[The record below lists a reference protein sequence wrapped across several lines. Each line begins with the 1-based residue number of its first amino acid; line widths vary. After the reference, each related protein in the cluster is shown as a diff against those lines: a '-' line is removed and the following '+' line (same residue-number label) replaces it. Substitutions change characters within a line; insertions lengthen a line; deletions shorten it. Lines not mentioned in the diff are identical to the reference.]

1 MPKLTAFS
9 ATKVPSSVVGGRA
22 ASAADFGGDGGLL
35 QAGKDVSDFAA
46 DLKVREDKRSIT
58 EARGSFADMKVLLME
73 ESLERQNNAETGA
86 PGHFDASK
94 TAYDDRMAQFNENL
108 SPVQRQALAG
118 DIANNRVSFMRNELG
133 FQAKESIRADSVN
146 LGKTSLDIQ
155 GRIASGK
162 LSVADGAKEYAGNL
176 ETSNIPVRL
185 REDMMLT
192 EQPKFRKSLTDGL
205 IENTELG
212 VARLASGELAKVLPP
227 NELSKFK
234 DDLRSR
240 ISRNNEIQKND
251 EIIAFAAAQ
260 PEAWAKYSSNTM
272 TLKDLSAFE
281 GRIPQTLYNTMHS
294 RISGNA
300 IPETSLAQKQAAITD
315 TASEFEL
322 LDIYN
327 PRKGAKGNASIGGT
341 LEELLN
347 FQKRLDD
354 RHAKGLLTTGQVL
367 GYQKQ
372 LSVVTKMLMENRGV
386 GWFGDAVEGPFHT
399 PNRMAL
405 GIRSINEAA
414 AKNKWPLSKRAS
426 VLGKYNTLLE
436 QEEEKSTKPKDVESE
451 DDYQIS
457 KRLYDKAVMQDVREN
472 HPSVPEGINPNAVL
486 TKDGVVKGASAT
498 STDKPDRVIPPKST
512 IMFDPET
519 STYILAPLN
528 DKGKPVSEGARALT
542 PEEVVGFGLAPSYE
556 ATTEPPSG
564 GHILN
569 DDPSV
574 AVTLPKPVGAVTE
587 EELAEPGLTD
597 VTPGSG
603 NSLDIPP
610 PKGGSPEDPG
620 LTDIT
625 PGSGGSLDIPPPK
638 GGSPEE
644 KKTTQTFTGGPGKGV
659 EIPLD
664 LPPSEQAITMVQS
677 TLLANEGTGD
687 KVTGIATGEGGILE
701 ARRDEMQKRLGRPL
715 TWEQARN
722 EAVREDSALLHDRLP
737 GFDTL
742 AAPVQAA
749 VLDMAYNV
757 GAHKAANFRKLR
769 IAASAGAADQVL
781 IETLDTAIVK
791 KKTMVGTAARRARM
805 FNAAVT
811 NKNLTITAVEQ
822 FKDGTIQYLH
832 NDRVIAFV
840 KRPKHEM
847 SDVGR
852 RLAPDFYP

>member
-1 MPKLTAFS
+1 
-9 ATKVPSSVVGGRA
+9 
-22 ASAADFGGDGGLL
+22 
-35 QAGKDVSDFAA
+35 
-46 DLKVREDKRSIT
+46 
-58 EARGSFADMKVLLME
+58 
-73 ESLERQNNAETGA
+73 
-86 PGHFDASK
+86 
-94 TAYDDRMAQFNENL
+94 
-108 SPVQRQALAG
+108 
-118 DIANNRVSFMRNELG
+118 
-133 FQAKESIRADSVN
+133 
-146 LGKTSLDIQ
+146 
-155 GRIASGK
+155 
-162 LSVADGAKEYAGNL
+162 
-176 ETSNIPVRL
+176 
-185 REDMMLT
+185 MLT

-457 KRLYDKAVMQDVREN
+457 KRLYDKAVMQDVRRTT
-472 HPSVPEGINPNAVL
+472 PAY
-486 TKDGVVKGASAT
+486 
-498 STDKPDRVIPPKST
+498 PK
-512 IMFDPET
+512 
-519 STYILAPLN
+519 A
-528 DKGKPVSEGARALT
+528 
-542 PEEVVGFGLAPSYE
+542 
-556 ATTEPPSG
+556 
-564 GHILN
+564 
-569 DDPSV
+569 
-574 AVTLPKPVGAVTE
+574 
-587 EELAEPGLTD
+587 
-597 VTPGSG
+597 
-603 NSLDIPP
+603 
-610 PKGGSPEDPG
+610 
-620 LTDIT
+620 
-625 PGSGGSLDIPPPK
+625 
-638 GGSPEE
+638 
-644 KKTTQTFTGGPGKGV
+644 
-659 EIPLD
+659 
-664 LPPSEQAITMVQS
+664 S
-677 TLLANEGTGD
+677 TL
-687 KVTGIATGEGGILE
+687 
-701 ARRDEMQKRLGRPL
+701 
-715 TWEQARN
+715 
-722 EAVREDSALLHDRLP
+722 
-737 GFDTL
+737 TL
-742 AAPVQAA
+742 
-749 VLDMAYNV
+749 
-757 GAHKAANFRKLR
+757 
-769 IAASAGAADQVL
+769 S
-781 IETLDTAIVK
+781 
-791 KKTMVGTAARRARM
+791 
-805 FNAAVT
+805 
-811 NKNLTITAVEQ
+811 
-822 FKDGTIQYLH
+822 
-832 NDRVIAFV
+832 
-840 KRPKHEM
+840 
-847 SDVGR
+847 
-852 RLAPDFYP
+852 